1 MTYEH
6 AVNILYTIMKEDL
19 TLQTMDAFH
28 PHTRLNEELAIDS
41 VMILHILLELETKY
55 EIAIPDESIDPA
67 IFETVDRLAQFIQ
80 RQEKTTVTYD

>member
-19 TLQTMDAFH
+19 ALQTMDAFH
-28 PHTRLNEELAIDS
+28 PHARLNEELAIDS